1 MPEIPSLTLNDGHTI
16 PQVGLGVFQVPP
28 EKTDEVV
35 LTALDA
41 GYRHID
47 TAAGYQN
54 EAGVGSALR
63 TSTLSHEDVYVTTKL
78 ANADRGPDTTRA
90 AFESSMEKL
99 QLQQLDLYLIH
110 WPGQS
115 GDYLDTWKVL
125 IELQR
130 EERIRSIGV
139 SNFQKTHLRVLL
151 DETGV
156 VPAVNQVELHP
167 YLQQEDLR
175 AFHAEH
181 GIVTEAWSPIGQGGA
196 LLEDDAIGAIA
207 AAHAVD
213 PAQVVLRWHLQLG
226 NIVIPKSVTP
236 SRIASNIDITG
247 FALSEEQMEVI
258 GGLERAERIGPD
270 PDVFD

>member
-1 MPEIPSLTLNDGHTI
+1 MPDTPSIPLNDGRSI
-16 PQVGLGVFQVPP
+16 PQVGLGVWQVPP
-28 EKTDEVV
+28 ERTDEVV

-47 TAAGYQN
+47 TAAGYEN

-63 TSTLSHEDVYVTTKL
+63 TSGLSHEDVFVTTKL
-78 ANADRGPDTTRA
+78 ANADRGPDTARA
-90 AFESSMEKL
+90 AFEASMEKL

-139 SNFQKTHLRVLL
+139 SNFQKTHLRVII

-181 GIVTEAWSPIGQGGA
+181 GIVTEAWSPIGQGGP
-196 LLEDDAIGAIA
+196 LLADPVITGIA
-207 AAHAVD
+207 AAHGRDA
-213 PAQVVLRWHLQLG
+213 AQVVLRWHLQLG
-226 NIVIPKSVTP
+226 TVVIPKSVTP
-236 SRIASNIDITG
+236 SRIASNLDLAG
-247 FALSEEQMEVI
+247 FELTEQEVAAI
-258 GGLERAERIGPD
+258 AGLERAERIGGD
-270 PDVFD
+270 PDVVD